1 MLLLLC
7 CYSFILKEE
16 SLLSLA
22 TTICYVSVLSTNG
35 VFFGVF
41 LGSFVPNLCI
51 CHKYGQCFLSV
62 F

>member
-1 MLLLLC
+1 MLLLFC
-7 CYSFILKEE
+7 CYSFITKEE

-22 TTICYVSVLSTNG
+22 TTVWYVSVLCTNG

-51 CHKYGQCFLSV
+51 CHKYGQWFLIG